1 MVSVLDNLLQILKA
15 YESINTN
22 HIILRFTNDDR
33 DIEELI
39 EEVGCTLFPTSSTYK
54 LGGIN
59 NERITR

>member
-1 MVSVLDNLLQILKA
+1 MKPLNRSKVVSVLDVNLLQILKA

-39 EEVGCTLFPTSSTYK
+39 EEVGTYIV
-54 LGGIN
+54 L
-59 NERITR
+59 

>member
-1 MVSVLDNLLQILKA
+1 MKPLKPIKGGFRTDVKILLQILKA

-39 EEVGCTLFPTSSTYK
+39 EEVGTYIVPHFPAHT
-54 LGGIN
+54 N
-59 NERITR
+59 